1 MFRLRHIREDMKVR
15 ERELLKKVK
24 LSKKPQFKDLL
35 SLVFAQYIIIL
46 PFVFIGIIIFLLI
59 SRGILYLWGA

>member
-1 MFRLRHIREDMKVR
+1 MKVR